1 VAQAVAKVKTGTKTR
16 FAFLR
21 RLSVVF
27 AFELRI
33 RIVTEL
39 YLREMSAKEFFE
51 EFGGGSLS
59 RVNKHFV
66 RLAEEGWLTYIRTE
80 TGGRRRGAREHFY
93 RAPELAVFDSPTWAL
108 VPYSLRVAISWR
120 TFKILADRVRD
131 ALVAG
136 TLDAHAGSHLSHTT
150 MLLDRLGWERAIA
163 ATDTLFEAIFAEQS
177 EAKLRMTRTGEEPM
191 RATVALAAF
200 ESPAPPRGSRGR
212 RIRPRLVHVGK
223 DSLIP
228 FPVRVSKAIGD
239 ELSLKILAVANLR
252 EVSAP
257 QFHAEFGGDT
267 VIGIR
272 RRFKRLE
279 KSGWLVKVGQKSGG
293 RRRGATEYFY
303 RATGPAIFRKESWA
317 ELPDSIEPTESWT
330 NFKQLGDL
338 VKQAIMAGTLE
349 ARPESHLSWSVM
361 RLDRRGWER
370 VAAAIEAVFALIY
383 KEWEAAEAR
392 LAESGEA
399 PIATT
404 VALAAFESP
413 PTAVKEP

>member
-1 VAQAVAKVKTGTKTR
+1 VIQALARAKTGNKAR

-51 EFGGGSLS
+51 EFGGGTLS

-66 RLAEEGWLTYIRTE
+66 KLAEEGWLTYLRTE

-93 RAPELAVFDSPTWAL
+93 RATELAIFDSPTWAL
-108 VPYSLRVAISWR
+108 VPYSLRVSISWR
-120 TFKILADRVRD
+120 TFKILAERVRD
-131 ALVAG
+131 ALTAG
-136 TLDAHAGSHLSHTT
+136 TLDARPGSHLSRTT
-150 MLLDRLGWERAIA
+150 MLLDQLGWERVVAAIDA
-163 ATDTLFEAIFAEQS
+163 LFEAIFDEQDA
-177 EAKLRMTRTGEEPM
+177 AKLRISQGRGKPM

-200 ESPAPPRGSRGR
+200 ESPTAPRGPRGR
-212 RIRPRLVHVGK
+212 RIRPRLVKAGK

-239 ELSLKILAVANLR
+239 ELCLKILAVANLR

-257 QFHAEFGGDT
+257 EFHTEFGGDT
-267 VIGIR
+267 VVGIR
-272 RRFKRLE
+272 RRFKKLE
-279 KSGWLVKVGQKSGG
+279 RVGWLVKVGQKSGG

-303 RATGPAIFRKESWA
+303 RATGPVLFRKERWA
-317 ELPDSIEPTESWT
+317 ELPDSVEPTDSWT
-330 NFKQLGDL
+330 TFKQLGDV
-338 VKQAIMAGTLE
+338 VKQAILAGTLE
-349 ARPESHLSWSVM
+349 ARLDSHMSWSVL
-361 RLDRRGWER
+361 RLDRRGWEK
-370 VAAAIEAVFALIY
+370 VAAAIEAVFALIFE
-383 KEWEAAEAR
+383 EWEAAEAR
-392 LAESGEA
+392 LAKSGKR

-404 VALAAFESP
+404 VALVAFESP
-413 PTAVKEP
+413 MTAAKEP

>member
-1 VAQAVAKVKTGTKTR
+1 MAQAVAKAKTSTKTR

-59 RVNKHFV
+59 RVNKHFI

-80 TGGRRRGAREHFY
+80 SGGRRRGAREHFY
-93 RAPELAVFDSPTWAL
+93 RAPALAIFDSPTWAL

-120 TFKILADRVRD
+120 TFKLLAKRVRD

-136 TLDAHAGSHLSHTT
+136 TLEARAGSHLSHTT
-150 MLLDRLGWERAIA
+150 MLLDRLGWERTIA
-163 ATDTLFEAIFAEQS
+163 ATDTLFEAIFCEQS
-177 EAKLRMTRTGEEPM
+177 EAKVRMTRSGEEPM
-191 RATVALAAF
+191 RAAVALAAF
-200 ESPAPPRGSRGR
+200 ESSSTPRGSGGK

-228 FPVRVSKAIGD
+228 FPARVSKAIAD
-239 ELSLKILAVANLR
+239 ELCLKILAVANLR

-257 QFHAEFGGDT
+257 QFHAEFGGDS

-279 KSGWLVKVGQKSGG
+279 RDGWLVKVGQKSGG

-303 RATGPAIFRKESWA
+303 RATGPAIFRNESWA
-317 ELPDSIEPTESWT
+317 ELPDGIEPTESWT
-330 NFKQLGDL
+330 RFKQLGDL

-349 ARPESHLSWSVM
+349 ARPESHLSWSVL

-370 VAAAIEAVFALIY
+370 VAAAIEAVFALIH
-383 KEWEAAEAR
+383 KEWEAAEPR

-399 PIATT
+399 PIAMT

-413 PTAVKEP
+413 MTAAREP

>member
-1 VAQAVAKVKTGTKTR
+1 VAQAVAQAKTGKQAR

-51 EFGGGSLS
+51 EFGGGTLS

-93 RAPELAVFDSPTWAL
+93 RAAELAIFDSSTWAL
-108 VPYSLRVAISWR
+108 VPYSMRVAISWR
-120 TFKILADRVRD
+120 TFKILAERVRD
-131 ALVAG
+131 ALLAG
-136 TLDAHAGSHLSHTT
+136 TLEARAGSHLSRTT
-150 MLLDRLGWERAIA
+150 MLLDQLGWERAIA
-163 ATDTLFEAIFAEQS
+163 AIDTLFEAIFAEQDA
-177 EAKLRMTRTGEEPM
+177 AKLRMSDGKAEPM
-191 RATVALAAF
+191 RTTVALAAF
-200 ESPAPPRGSRGR
+200 ESPAAPRGPRGR
-212 RIRPRLVHVGK
+212 RIRPRLVNVGK

-228 FPVRVSKAIGD
+228 FPVRVSKAIAD
-239 ELSLKILAVANLR
+239 ELCLKILAVANLR

-279 KSGWLVKVGQKSGG
+279 KVGWLVKVGQKSGG

-303 RATGPAIFRKESWA
+303 RATGPAIFRKERWA
-317 ELPDSIEPTESWT
+317 ELPDSVEPTESWT
-330 NFKQLGDL
+330 TFKQLGDL
-338 VKQAIMAGTLE
+338 VKQAILAGTLE
-349 ARPESHLSWSVM
+349 ARPDSHLSWSVL
-361 RLDRRGWER
+361 RLDQRGWEK

-392 LAESGEA
+392 LAKSGER

-413 PTAVKEP
+413 MTAAKEP